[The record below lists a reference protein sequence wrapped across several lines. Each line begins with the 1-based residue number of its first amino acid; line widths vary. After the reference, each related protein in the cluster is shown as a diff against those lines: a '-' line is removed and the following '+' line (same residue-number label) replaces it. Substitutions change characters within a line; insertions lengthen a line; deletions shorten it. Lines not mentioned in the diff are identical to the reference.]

1 MSRIEP
7 NVTSKGGL
15 GWNDLA
21 DSLTEKYSHTPPLNH
36 HQENNIYLRNQTGQ
50 IFETYSLKTK
60 SNGMHFVVLPKPCLF
75 WFATEAQLILLQF
88 RLKLTECAENLLTVL
103 ILRQSCQSCIVHSV
117 DMIIPAIR
125 KHKLHKQTRVHPQ
138 CVTLNV
144 KLGTKNKNSN
154 LIISL
159 MFCLVFRLILGLTI
173 SMIRTFLTL
182 VTIRI
187 SDTSYHLTYIHNEF
201 LQYFAH
207 QHKLDHICIDSSD
220 SEMFERVTIL
230 LLLL

>member
-7 NVTSKGGL
+7 NVTSNGGL

-21 DSLTEKYSHTPPLNH
+21 DRLTEKYSQTLLLNH
-36 HQENNIYLRNQTGQ
+36 HQDNNIYLRNQTDQ
-50 IFETYSLKTK
+50 IFETYSLKNSIKIK
-60 SNGMHFVVLPKPCLF
+60 SNGMHFIVLPKPCLF
-75 WFATEAQLILLQF
+75 WFATEVQLILLQF

-103 ILRQSCQSCIVHSV
+103 ILRQPCQSCIVHSV
-117 DMIIPAIR
+117 DMIIPAIIR
-125 KHKLHKQTRVHPQ
+125 KHKLYKQTRVHPQ

-154 LIISL
+154 LIISV

-173 SMIRTFLTL
+173 SMISTLLTL

-187 SDTSYHLTYIHNEF
+187 SNTSYHLTYIYNEF

-207 QHKLDHICIDSSD
+207 QA
-220 SEMFERVTIL
+220 
-230 LLLL
+230 